1 MTITDPRDSIAVDEN
16 DQAESSDVD
25 PTRICIGR
33 VGAPP
38 QKEATSTGF
47 YFWIARDRL
56 VETTQLV
63 TCMSKIAGQIYP
75 FHALV
80 TEVYRQSRQ
89 RSMGSEV
96 DVADG
101 NVQYQPPFANDGFTY
116 AAATI
121 LRTPVFTPPQER
133 SPVYLAST
141 DEARISYG
149 AEDILAGR
157 ALEIGLIKN
166 GANEVAGAGMID
178 LDYLLGTNGGHMNVN
193 GSAGR
198 GTKSS
203 FLLFIHRLLL
213 RRAQFEKVSR
223 PSDNSR
229 LRIVPI
235 ILNVKGFDL
244 FHIDRWSNRYQPEK
258 HLADWVALGINN
270 PQPFQSVSF
279 YAPAAQDPDI
289 AVPTGRYGKV
299 EPYSWSLSDVIARG
313 LFSYLFAETDAND
326 ANFGSL
332 VLDIASWLTKE
343 RVKSGET
350 TREFRDDEGDP
361 RTFRKLLDWVD
372 NRGGQDDSKWRNHH
386 PSTWKKLYR
395 RLLKLVY
402 ECQGV
407 LRIDEQTGAPL
418 DVTRSDTSDPLVID
432 LSTLVGKPEIQRF
445 VVATIFRQLVEV
457 RTGSK
462 AIPGMVYLVT
472 LDELNRFAPKGA
484 SDPITKLIETV
495 AAEMRSQGIIL
506 LGAQQQASKVSEK
519 VIENAAL
526 RVLGRTGTLEL
537 DTPTWRFLSASAKSK
552 ATVLPLNEKLII
564 QDNFREPMH
573 VRIPFP
579 VWAMNPREVLS
590 QAENTTDADPDDD
603 IQTY

>member
-203 FLLFIHRLLL
+203 FLLFMNRLLL
-213 RRAQFEKVSR
+213 RRAQLEKASR

-332 VLDIASWLTKE
+332 VLDIESWLTKE
-343 RVKSGET
+343 RVQSGET
-350 TREFRDDEGDP
+350 TRELRDDEGVP
-361 RTFRKLLDWVD
+361 QTFRKLLDWVD

-418 DVTRSDTSDPLVID
+418 DVTRSGPRLSITWKFSTRTQIYKDYASDIPNTNALLFPTVWCIN
-432 LSTLVGKPEIQRF
+432 LANMIRVASPRNFKQFSLIFMTGEKNEKVCSQMISELKERPQTFCATLLQSLR
-445 VVATIFRQLVEV
+445 TIFKNVLLTIQIRRQFW
-457 RTGSK
+457 
-462 AIPGMVYLVT
+462 P
-472 LDELNRFAPKGA
+472 
-484 SDPITKLIETV
+484 
-495 AAEMRSQGIIL
+495 
-506 LGAQQQASKVSEK
+506 
-519 VIENAAL
+519 
-526 RVLGRTGTLEL
+526 
-537 DTPTWRFLSASAKSK
+537 
-552 ATVLPLNEKLII
+552 
-564 QDNFREPMH
+564 
-573 VRIPFP
+573 
-579 VWAMNPREVLS
+579 
-590 QAENTTDADPDDD
+590 
-603 IQTY
+603 